1 VKLALLV
8 PEFTPLT
15 FHWYDGVSPPFVGV
29 AVNVTGVAAQTGLA
43 EATIETLT
51 GKLALTVI
59 VMTFE
64 VAGLP
69 VAQVALDV
77 RIHFT
82 WSLLTGVYVKLLLLV
97 PAFTP
102 FTCH

>member
-1 VKLALLV
+1 L
-8 PEFTPLT
+8 
-15 FHWYDGVSPPFVGV
+15 VGV

-43 EATIETLT
+43 EATTETLT
-51 GKLALTVI
+51 GTVGFTVI
-59 VMTFE
+59 VTVFD

-69 VAQVALDV
+69 VVQDALDV
-77 RIHFT
+77 RITFT
-82 WSLLTGVYVKLLLLV
+82 WSLLTGVYVKLALFV

>member
-8 PEFTPLT
+8 PEFTPFT
-15 FHWYDGVSPPFVGV
+15 FHWYEGVDPPFAGV
-29 AVNVTGVAAQTGLA
+29 AVKVTGVAAQTGLA
-43 EATIETLT
+43 EARIETLT
-51 GKLALTVI
+51 GKLVFTVMVTI
-59 VMTFE
+59 FE

-69 VAQVALDV
+69 VVQVALDV

-82 WSLLTGVYVKLLLLV
+82 WSLLTGVYVKLALLV